1 MSKINEINKMYLHI
15 SILLALI
22 AQSIAVIEV
31 RKCCGFSE
39 DYDSSLDK
47 CVPKKPDHD
56 FFMKQPVVINL
67 GAEATLQTNPVNDS
81 LHIKFNNCKGNLIG
95 YDYEVNEK
103 GQLFTY
109 KNESDELSEPRFYN
123 DFCLDYS
130 HLTKKIY
137 KVCDNYM
144 EIHKCCNTSQELAKL
159 AEYNYTCVDRNKSTP
174 LIDIGDF
181 FKFEGLR
188 KPNLK
193 FVIIDFIQQPGV
205 VIDIL
210 VEGLKFEK
218 KDGITFL
225 ISDFEYCFDKL
236 DGDWIVYTSKNSPA
250 QAQVSFTTFP
260 VVLSILCLVIT
271 FVIFCKKDFMKHPYM
286 IILQF
291 LVVCTTMEMICILIG
306 QFYTS
311 EYFVTFIQDC
321 FLVLSCCS
329 LTLIWLVISTKHKG
343 FSGSDIVITSLIIVY
358 YIAFFIL
365 RYNSYSSSEGSE
377 KNLDFDP
384 RTLVFM
390 FDLFAYIM
398 IANFH
403 KWLKINLDNKLMKMD
418 HVKKYFYG
426 W

>member
-1 MSKINEINKMYLHI
+1 M
-15 SILLALI
+15 ALI

-31 RKCCGFSE
+31 SKCCGLSE
-39 DYDSSLDK
+39 DYDSSLDT

-56 FFMKQPVVINL
+56 YFFMKQPVLINL

-81 LHIKFNNCKGNLIG
+81 LRIKFENCDGNLTG

-109 KNESDELSEPRFYN
+109 SNEPDELSEPHFYN
-123 DFCLDYS
+123 DFCLDFDS
-130 HLTKKIY
+130 FSMKKIY
-137 KVCDNYM
+137 KVCNNYM
-144 EIHKCCNTSQELAKL
+144 EIHKCCKTSQELTNLTEK
-159 AEYNYTCVDRNKSTP
+159 NYTCVDRNKSIP

-181 FKFEGLR
+181 FKFVAR
-188 KPNLK
+188 KSNPK
-193 FVIIDFIQQPGV
+193 FVINNLVQEKPGIILDINDIQ
-205 VIDIL
+205 DL
-210 VEGLKFEK
+210 FEIEEINGTK
-218 KDGITFL
+218 VLRKIQK
-225 ISDFEYCFDKL
+225 FEYCFDKL
-236 DGDWIVYTSKNSPA
+236 NGSWTAYLNIDIPVSPPA
-250 QAQVSFTTFP
+250 QAQVSFAIFP

-271 FVIFCKKDFMKHPYM
+271 FVIFCKMDFMKHPYM
-286 IILQF
+286 IIFQF
-291 LVVCTTMEMICILIG
+291 LVICTTMEMICILIE

-358 YIAFFIL
+358 YITFLIL
-365 RYNSYSSSEGSE
+365 RYNSYVIQEAKE
-377 KNLDFDP
+377 NPDFYP
-384 RTLVFM
+384 RTLVFI
-390 FDLFAYIM
+390 FVLFAYIA

-403 KWLKINLDNKLMKMD
+403 KWLTANLDNKLMKMD
-418 HVKKYFYG
+418 EVKKYFYG